1 MKDKQISEDVKQD
14 VNNSLNN
21 SKEEEQ
27 LVDFNNYDKDTSP
40 IDKSIEIDLDPDP
53 DVVNLAVYM

>member
-27 LVDFNNYDKDTSP
+27 LVDFNNYDKDSNP
-40 IDKSIEIDLDPDP
+40 IDKSIEIDVDP